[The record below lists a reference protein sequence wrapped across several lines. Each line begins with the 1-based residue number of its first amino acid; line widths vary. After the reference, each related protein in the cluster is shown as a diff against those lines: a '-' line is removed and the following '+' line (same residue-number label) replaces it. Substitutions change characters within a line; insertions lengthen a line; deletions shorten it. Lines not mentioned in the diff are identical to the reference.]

1 MSALATQLPEPFYL
15 ALAIGTQSFED
26 VCLSFELD
34 PDQIRALDDDPLF
47 VSRMAQARA
56 AVEDDG
62 RAFRAR
68 CRTIVQATIPRL
80 GEIIRDPDVPASTQV
95 EAFKALVK
103 FGGLEPKDVVQAGT
117 GATLNFTIIAPDG
130 SRMQTLPGVV
140 IDADEQGEQ

>member
-15 ALAIGTQSFED
+15 ALAIGTQPFEE

-34 PDQIRALDDDPLF
+34 PDQVRALDDDPLF
-47 VSRMAQARA
+47 ISRMAQARS

-80 GEIIRDPDVPASTQV
+80 GEIIRDPDVPARIQV

-103 FGGLEPKDVVQAGT
+103 FGGLEPMEAAQTGPGT
-117 GATLNFTIIAPDG
+117 TLNFTIIAPDG
-130 SRMQTLPGVV
+130 SHMQTLPGRV
-140 IDADEQGEQ
+140 IDVDEQDER